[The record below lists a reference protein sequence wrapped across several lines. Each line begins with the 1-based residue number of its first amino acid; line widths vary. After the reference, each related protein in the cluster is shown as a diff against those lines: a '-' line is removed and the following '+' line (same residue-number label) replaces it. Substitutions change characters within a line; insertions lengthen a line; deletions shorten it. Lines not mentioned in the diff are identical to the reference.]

1 MTGKYKNWWNT
12 ENTYTGD
19 QNSRHTPCC
28 FANTPSPKQDKV
40 QTHQILITKSS
51 GDTLHAKLKELN
63 ERKKEQVYID
73 KKDKGQDCKSLRWV
87 LKEKLVDDNKII
99 KARLHGRGFEEA
111 QDFRKDSPTCSRR
124 GLKPYYPYLSV
135 NNKETTHIEIS
146 QKKRQ
151 HHFEFLSKN
160 LTG

>member
-1 MTGKYKNWWNT
+1 MIKKADTLLAALETNLPPT
-12 ENTYTGD
+12 
-19 QNSRHTPCC
+19 
-28 FANTPSPKQDKV
+28 QDKV

-63 ERKKEQVYID
+63 ERKKEKVYID
-73 KKDKGQDCKSLRWV
+73 KKDNDQDFISLRWV

-111 QDFRKDSPTCSRR
+111 KDYRKVSPTCSRR

-135 NNKETTHIEIS
+135 NNKETTHIKIS
-146 QKKRQ
+146 QRKKQ
-151 HHFEFLSKN
+151 HHFKFLSKN